1 MQKANVE
8 AEVYNN
14 NKKCD
19 GGKKKDQKLNWIS
32 WCQ

>member
-14 NKKCD
+14 NKKYD
-19 GGKKKDQKLNWIS
+19 WEKKKLKKLNWIS
-32 WCQ
+32 